1 MDKMR
6 IEIRVFSPQGEPIE
20 LTFDEA
26 KMLYLEL
33 HKIFGSMGLGK

>member
-1 MDKMR
+1 MEKMR

-26 KMLYLEL
+26 KMLWEEL
-33 HKIFGSMGLGK
+33 SKIFGK